1 MTKTIIRTDQAPAP
15 IGPYNQAVGYGDLL
29 YISGQICIDPATG
42 QLNNATLAGETHQ
55 VMKNLKAILH
65 AAGRDFSQVLK
76 TTIFLTDMHQFA
88 EVNEVYGSYFTG
100 DYPARETVQ
109 VSALPKF
116 VNVEI
121 SMIAGK

>member
-42 QLNNATLAGETHQ
+42 QLNNATLAEETHQ
-55 VMKNLKAILH
+55 VMKNLNAILH

-88 EVNEVYGSYFTG
+88 AVNEVYGSYFTG

-121 SMIAGK
+121 SMIAAK

>member
-1 MTKTIIRTDQAPAP
+1 MTKIIIRTDQAPAP
-15 IGPYNQAVGYGDLL
+15 IGPSHQAVGYGDLL
-29 YISGQICIDPATG
+29 YFSGQICIDPATV
-42 QLNNATLAGETHQ
+42 QLNNATLADETHQ
-55 VMKNLKAILH
+55 VMKNLKAILQ
-65 AAGRDFSQVLK
+65 AAGRDFSHVLK

-88 EVNEVYGSYFTG
+88 AVNEVYGNYFAG
-100 DYPARETVQ
+100 EYPARETVQ